1 MQMFQ
6 IDNSE
11 YNIKKKITHSLI
23 SLLIPPEK
31 PIWEAVKLTILNA
44 KFSKIVNFT

>member
-1 MQMFQ
+1 MQMFR
-6 IDNSE
+6 IDNPE

-31 PIWEAVKLTILNA
+31 PIWEAVKLTILNTSFP
-44 KFSKIVNFT
+44 KS